1 MHGVASEEENEGVQS
16 LEKVME
22 VDVDG
27 IGVKRKDRSPLKE
40 VDIGDYGKKQRKVK
54 AVEVFSKIIA
64 K

>member
-1 MHGVASEEENEGVQS
+1 
-16 LEKVME
+16 ME

-27 IGVKRKDRSPLKE
+27 IGVKRKDWSPLKE